1 MQRMGLPA
9 GISNA
14 IAAAW
19 RQQQQQQQQQQQRW
33 LTTASYVS
41 D

>member
-19 RQQQQQQQQQQQRW
+19 RQQQQRW

>member
-19 RQQQQQQQQQQQRW
+19 RQQQQQQQQQQRW